1 MAFSV
6 VFSNARL
13 DSILAVSMI
22 ACIRVYRKFYEYS
35 RFKQRRRVTKKPKGS
50 SLKEK
55 WGSVVE
61 CIADL
66 LGPNIEVVLHDVRHP
81 DHSVIMIR
89 NGHVTGRTIGAPLTD
104 LGFFMLRESERRID
118 TLGVYH
124 SRTSTGALLK
134 CNAAN
139 LRDEDGDIEGI
150 LCINVDV
157 SSQVENSTGTNVSG
171 LTEHYWTEPAKVI
184 EGMVS
189 DACRQAGNPN
199 GDLAREQK
207 LELIRAL
214 DARGVF
220 LARGAVKHVSS
231 ALKIAIPTVYKYIRS
246 VRTPRK

>member
-1 MAFSV
+1 M
-6 VFSNARL
+6 
-13 DSILAVSMI
+13 
-22 ACIRVYRKFYEYS
+22 
-35 RFKQRRRVTKKPKGS
+35 TKKPKGS
-50 SLKEK
+50 DLEEK
-55 WGSVVE
+55 WGPVVD

-66 LGPNIEVVLHDVRHP
+66 LGPNAEVVLHDVRHA

-89 NGHVTGRTIGAPLTD
+89 NGHVTGRSVGAPLTD
-104 LGFFMLRESERRID
+104 LGFFMLRESGRRID

-124 SRTSTGALLK
+124 SRTSSEKQLR

-139 LRDEDGDIEGI
+139 LRDEKGNIEGI
-150 LCINVDV
+150 LCINIDV
-157 SSQVENSTGTNVSG
+157 SGQVENYTGANGVG

-184 EGMVS
+184 ENMVS

-199 GDLAREQK
+199 GDLARAQK

-220 LARGAVKHVSS
+220 LARGAVKQVSS

-246 VRTPRK
+246 VRTPRM